1 MKLFKRLNDVGV
13 TVLVA
18 THDVHLIER
27 FDLRR
32 VTLEHGRFAGDDA
45 RLGHG

>member
-1 MKLFKRLNDVGV
+1 
-13 TVLVA
+13 VA

-32 VTLEHGRFAGDDA
+32 VTLEHGRVTGDEA
-45 RLGHG
+45 QPFNG